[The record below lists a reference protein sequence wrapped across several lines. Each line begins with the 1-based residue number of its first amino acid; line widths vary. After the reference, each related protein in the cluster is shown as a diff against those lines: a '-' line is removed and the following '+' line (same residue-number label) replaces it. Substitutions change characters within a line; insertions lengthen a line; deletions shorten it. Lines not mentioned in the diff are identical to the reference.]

1 MKNKKIK
8 RLSLFVCCLCAQACT
23 TLSPVEEVPVVH
35 CDSIQTID
43 ETGIESGAIT
53 KLGCHVFEAIHGE
66 DEITASAISLHIIKN
81 NILSEIGT
89 YIESESILER
99 ASINGDYK
107 SNFTANVKAITGGIV
122 KTEIIEQRWLDKKHT
137 TYYLKAKVTVD
148 GDEIAE
154 KIAKITQNKGLMQ
167 ELTES
172 RRQIDGAFREI
183 NTLQKKLSQK
193 ISPEIEEYYK
203 DQVNILLAE
212 ELYQKGEA
220 FLFEHEFSKALAA
233 FEQVL
238 RLNPEHARSYAGR
251 AFARMAPHTSFDK
264 ADKKDLIIL
273 DAAIKDYN
281 TAIRLDPEVANARDN
296 LALIYNTFATDS
308 FKNKEYPES
317 IRLLDIALNRMANKG
332 SDKVMSIVYQ
342 NRAVAYTQLEQYRE
356 AIRDCNQAI
365 HYRAEYIDAYMQKVR
380 IYNSMLIHGDK
391 SVLNDLR
398 NNLIIASLLGHANA
412 RALYNQNFKPPI
424 RWADQSKMII
434 GAAMGSNNP
443 RATSQSEN
451 YLKKIG
457 FPIVRV
463 KGLLQLALMGDR
475 EARGTLK
482 AMGVD
487 WSDYTITQNDTQPAM
502 DTDKRV

>member
-1 MKNKKIK
+1 
-8 RLSLFVCCLCAQACT
+8 
-23 TLSPVEEVPVVH
+23 
-35 CDSIQTID
+35 
-43 ETGIESGAIT
+43 
-53 KLGCHVFEAIHGE
+53 
-66 DEITASAISLHIIKN
+66 
-81 NILSEIGT
+81 
-89 YIESESILER
+89 
-99 ASINGDYK
+99 
-107 SNFTANVKAITGGIV
+107 
-122 KTEIIEQRWLDKKHT
+122 
-137 TYYLKAKVTVD
+137 
-148 GDEIAE
+148 
-154 KIAKITQNKGLMQ
+154 MQ